1 MRREDI
7 VISLSSYFLH
17 RRDLIRKLAGYL
29 NPVSWSEVICL
40 PFRNLRAFFQV
51 HSRWD
56 SVLFMYLWRT
66 LLQPLGYWYTVLQVL
81 AKAIS
86 VTISSKES
94 ILISTQKFL
103 AIHSV
108 LRSNLWKLFGLKFFV
123 QSSNLTTE
131 MQVKNHQIFLSRIRI
146 HWDIEHHRILV
157 TLLRRLDH
165 FWTLSFDAK
174 TPFTAHAIFRILI
187 HLITKRM
194 EILVKLPGWKRQ
206 LWYLSKNL
214 RL

>member
-1 MRREDI
+1 M
-7 VISLSSYFLH
+7 
-17 RRDLIRKLAGYL
+17 
-29 NPVSWSEVICL
+29 
-40 PFRNLRAFFQV
+40 FQV

-56 SVLFMYLWRT
+56 SVHFMHIWRS
-66 LLQPLGYWYTVLQVL
+66 LLQPLGYWCTVLQVL

-94 ILISTQKFL
+94 ILIFTQKFL

-108 LRSNLWKLFGLKFFV
+108 LRSNLWKLFRLKFFV

-131 MQVKNHQIFLSRIRI
+131 MQAKNHRKILSRIRT

-165 FWTLSFDAK
+165 FWTLSLDAK
-174 TPFTAHAIFRILI
+174 TPSTAHAIFRILI

-194 EILVKLPGWKRQ
+194 EILVKLPRWKR
-206 LWYLSKNL
+206 L
-214 RL
+214 